1 MSARTL
7 VRRAPWRRRDLAR
20 ILRAIY
26 VAAVVVFLLTPI
38 IVVVM
43 ASLTSTSYL
52 TVPPRGISFRW
63 FETVLTSP
71 SYRSA
76 IGMSIVLAFS
86 ATIGATILG
95 TAIAYGLGRYK
106 PWGANA
112 LGALFSAPLII
123 PGVVTGVALLQ
134 FLTMTGLRGGI
145 GPLIA
150 IHVVIALP
158 YVIRSVAASI
168 ASADPQVEEAART
181 LGASPVAGFFLV
193 TLPMIRPGVAT
204 GAVFAF
210 IISMGEVAATLFV
223 LTVRQTTL
231 PVKIFSMVEFGV
243 DPSIAAASTLMI
255 MLTAILLLVAEKWTG
270 FHRFV

>member
-1 MSARTL
+1 MAADGQVRRLWTRRLGGL
-7 VRRAPWRRRDLAR
+7 VRG
-20 ILRAIY
+20 IY
-26 VAAVVVFLLTPI
+26 IAAVVLFLLTPI
-38 IVVVM
+38 VVVVM

-52 TVPPRGISFRW
+52 TVPPHGLSFRW
-63 FETVLTSP
+63 FAAVLTSS
-71 SYRSA
+71 SYQSA
-76 IGMSIVLAFS
+76 IGLSLLLAVA
-86 ATIGATILG
+86 ATIGATIMG

-106 PWGANA
+106 PKGAEA
-112 LGALFSAPLII
+112 LAALFSAPLII
-123 PGVVTGVALLQ
+123 PGVVTGVGLLQ
-134 FLTMTGLRGGI
+134 FLTMTSLRGGV

-150 IHVVIALP
+150 IHVLIALP

-168 ASADPQVEEAART
+168 ANADPQIEEAGRT
-181 LGASPVAGFFLV
+181 LGASPIAGFFLV

-231 PVKIFSMVEFGV
+231 PVKVFSMVEFGV
-243 DPSIAAASTLMI
+243 DPSIAAASTLVI
-255 MLTAILLLVAEKWTG
+255 ILTALLLLAAEKWTG